1 MAEPLCSLRRTDE
14 PQKRASSCLLLRPHS
29 VFGSF
34 GVVLMSCKVSFRV
47 VRSALQ
53 NSVCLLFI
61 YMYILEKAA
70 TQERRVSVYDTPF

>member
-61 YMYILEKAA
+61 YICI
-70 TQERRVSVYDTPF
+70 F

>member
-47 VRSALQ
+47 V
-53 NSVCLLFI
+53 
-61 YMYILEKAA
+61 
-70 TQERRVSVYDTPF
+70 